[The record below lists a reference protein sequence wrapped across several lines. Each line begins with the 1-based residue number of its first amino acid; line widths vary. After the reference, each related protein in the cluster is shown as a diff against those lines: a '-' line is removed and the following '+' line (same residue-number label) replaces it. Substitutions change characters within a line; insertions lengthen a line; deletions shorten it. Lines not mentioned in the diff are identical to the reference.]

1 MFTFNVKTPIFCV
14 HPGET
19 TTEEAVED
27 MVAMKTDET
36 VALVAVEERGRIV
49 EDLGK
54 NSESLLQ
61 VHNFYLEMFVHIH
74 VVIIVVK
81 LVSHGTLSDNI
92 S

>member
-14 HPGET
+14 HLGET

-27 MVAMKTDET
+27 LVAMKTDET
-36 VALVAVEERGRIV
+36 VALVADEERGRIV

-61 VHNFYLEMFVHIH
+61 VHNFYLEMFVYIH

-81 LVSHGTLSDNI
+81 LV
-92 S
+92 